1 MNCRCLVFSF
11 DAVASRISAF
21 SLVEVLE
28 DWFSF
33 YDLSDLN
40 DLNLFLNRRRTTK
53 TCQKDCAQSK
63 DRERKRETRERRPL
77 ISTTVPGKDPV
88 AVMWIVD
95 QGPHVAGKSLAVV
108 LNE

>member
-1 MNCRCLVFSF
+1 MKCRCLVFSF

-40 DLNLFLNRRRTTK
+40 DFIFKPKKNDKNLPKRLCTK
-53 TCQKDCAQSK
+53 QKKKKGKERQERE
-63 DRERKRETRERRPL
+63 DR
-77 ISTTVPGKDPV
+77 
-88 AVMWIVD
+88 
-95 QGPHVAGKSLAVV
+95 
-108 LNE
+108 